1 MSECEHEV
9 IACGNGSLPRVA
21 NSPSAPL
28 RIAVPVKMTRRP
40 EMRMTKKTTNARY
53 TQKMVR
59 SWKVLSRSLKML
71 IPIPMLVTAGE
82 RGREREREGER
93 EREREGKRGR
103 ERERERLID

>member
-1 MSECEHEV
+1 MCECECEHDV
-9 IACGNGSLPRVA
+9 IACGKGSLPRVA

-59 SWKVLSRSLKML
+59 SWKMLSRSLKML

-82 RGREREREGER
+82 RGRERERE
-93 EREREGKRGR
+93 REREGEGVAH
-103 ERERERLID
+103 